1 MSRGLCWLGAL
12 GLGLVLALPCA
23 TAHAATPVESVTQ
36 LRTLF
41 SELSVSIDRFA
52 AGNSGLVELGRRTAV
67 ALFGVLLVW
76 GMIRSWVLGRGWAQ
90 LLPEFIQPL
99 LVLALALW
107 AVDHL
112 GPVVRDSVQGL
123 SSVFAQ
129 TLGLEAGS
137 PDEVDVLQR
146 LAGAGFD
153 LVAAAPTSGG
163 ESWLEALKAIAD
175 QTVGFLFRLAAAF
188 LLLLAGGLAAG
199 VMVLAKIQTALAV
212 LFAPV
217 MIPWA
222 MWQPSVFLFN
232 AWLGFLIGGAM
243 QGVMAAAMASLS
255 VTLVDKLVALAVS
268 VRTDDNVSYV
278 TYSVIV
284 LMSALIAY
292 LFTRVPSL
300 AAALVGGASLGVD
313 RWSAVSVRAQRPV
326 SQAGAALVGVA
337 RDFDAGRRK
346 GMAWVQ
352 GTAAPGRGTA
362 AATATTRPSLLAGTS
377 AASLRRGRGHVAGRS
392 AGAAPA
398 WSSKA
403 AGLSGLA
410 FGAMVGAAAR
420 TMGRGSSSVE
430 PDLPVSPGYTSPASK
445 QPHKPFRPKSGT
457 RPVNRPL
464 RRV

>member
-1 MSRGLCWLGAL
+1 MSRGLCWLGAAS
-12 GLGLVLALPCA
+12 LVLALPCA

-52 AGNSGLVELGRRTAV
+52 AGNAGLVDLGRRTAV

-76 GMIRSWVLGRGWAQ
+76 GMIRSWVLGKGWAQ

-112 GPVVRDSVQGL
+112 GPVMRDSVQGL

-129 TLGLEAGS
+129 TLGLEGGS
-137 PDEVDVLQR
+137 PREVDVLQR

-222 MWQPSVFLFN
+222 MWQPSIFLFN

-255 VTLVDKLVALAVS
+255 VTLVDKLVVLAVS

-284 LMSALIAY
+284 LMAALIAY

-313 RWSAVSVRAQRPV
+313 RWSAASVRAERSV
-326 SQAGAALVGVA
+326 SQTGARLLGAT
-337 RDFDAGRRK
+337 REFDAGRRK
-346 GMAWVQ
+346 GMAWAQ
-352 GTAAPGRGTA
+352 GMAVPGRRAA
-362 AATATTRPSLLAGTS
+362 AATSTRPSSTGEASTAALWRGASSARRAGT
-377 AASLRRGRGHVAGRS
+377 
-392 AGAAPA
+392 APGL
-398 WSSKA
+398 SSKA
-403 AGLSGLA
+403 VGLTGLA
-410 FGAMVGAAAR
+410 LGAVVGVAVR
-420 TMGRGSSSVE
+420 SMGRAAPPIE
-430 PDLPVSPGYTSPASK
+430 PDFPAS
-445 QPHKPFRPKSGT
+445 PIDATPASRPLHKPFRPRSGI

-464 RRV
+464 RRD